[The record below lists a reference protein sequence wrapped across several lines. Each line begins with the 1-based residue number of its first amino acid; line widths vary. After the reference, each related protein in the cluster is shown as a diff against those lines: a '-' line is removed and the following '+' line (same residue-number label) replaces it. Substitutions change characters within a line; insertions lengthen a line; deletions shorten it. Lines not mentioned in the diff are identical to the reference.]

1 MGIRSGILPHGA
13 VSVSAIADSKVREAL
28 LKISENQQALA
39 KEIEKM
45 KRGGLK

>member
-1 MGIRSGILPHGA
+1 MSIRSGLLPHGA
-13 VSVSAIADSKVREAL
+13 VSVSAIADTKVREVL
-28 LKISENQQALA
+28 LKITENQQALA

>member
-1 MGIRSGILPHGA
+1 MAKRSGLLPHGA
-13 VSVSAIADSKVREAL
+13 VPTSAVTDTKTREVL
-28 LKISENQQALA
+28 MKIVENQQALA